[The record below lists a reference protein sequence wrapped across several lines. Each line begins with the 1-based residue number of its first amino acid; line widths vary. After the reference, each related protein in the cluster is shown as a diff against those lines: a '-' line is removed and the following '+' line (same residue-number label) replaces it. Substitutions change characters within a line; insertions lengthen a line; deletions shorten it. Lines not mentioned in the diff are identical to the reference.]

1 RAVGGQAG
9 ARGAGTRSP
18 GAVGGRRKS
27 RACYDYGPDP
37 YAPGARGPR
46 RGCRSCDRRFS
57 RRRALVIYLDSAA
70 VAKLVRT
77 EPSTEALVGWL
88 NVRTDVPLV
97 SSVLV
102 EVEVPRAL
110 RRSDP
115 TALPA
120 VPATL
125 ARITRL
131 EVDVTVRAV
140 AASFLDPRL

>member
-1 RAVGGQAG
+1 M
-9 ARGAGTRSP
+9 
-18 GAVGGRRKS
+18 
-27 RACYDYGPDP
+27 
-37 YAPGARGPR
+37 
-46 RGCRSCDRRFS
+46 
-57 RRRALVIYLDSAA
+57 IYLDSAA
-70 VAKLVRT
+70 VVKLVRT

-131 EVDVTVRAV
+131 EVDATVRAV
-140 AASFLDPRL
+140 AASSLDQLASA